1 MFYGKS
7 LPVLLMAKAD
17 QTVYFASF
25 ELAQFNQ
32 RVILRLDRRIQK
44 LFSNTGDTV
53 YSPFGS
59 CDQVAG

>member
-1 MFYGKS
+1 M
-7 LPVLLMAKAD
+7 LCNLVLFMLAVKAN
-17 QTVYFASF
+17 QTSYFTTC
-25 ELAQFNQ
+25 ELALFNQ
-32 RVILRLDRRIQK
+32 RVILRLDRRIQE